1 MCMVKENMERQ
12 ERNSSIELLRLVT
25 IALIIFG
32 HFNVHGIWG
41 PSDENSLVPG
51 WQLFVSC
58 LTGWGGNMGNEIF
71 MIITGY
77 FMITSK
83 MHWRRIVFLCATMF
97 LYSWSIAGFFGGVMD
112 WNFTVKEIGKYVI
125 PIWSGVNWFVC
136 CYLVFMCFVPF
147 INPFLRGLTQKQ
159 HLNFLILSYIMFMLI
174 PRISGETYLR
184 GEFIQFLVMYTL
196 GGYIRLYGRNL
207 RIFRDIKFWR
217 RGFFICM
224 ILLGIASL
232 FPVIFGHWGPYN
244 KIIFLTE
251 PFMALS
257 CFMIAVC
264 HKPFSSKLINR
275 IAGSV
280 LGIYLIHDNPLV
292 RKFIWTMWYPNLD
305 YLDTWYF
312 PLFMIGKVAL
322 VFLVCI
328 GIDQLRICFIEPYMK
343 RYIDARWE
351 KWVQKLEIYKIRVC
365 RYMENF

>member
-1 MCMVKENMERQ
+1 MERQ
-12 ERNSSIELLRLVT
+12 ERNSSIELLRIAT
-25 IALIIFG
+25 IIWIMFH
-32 HFNVHGIWG
+32 HFNIHGIWLVT
-41 PSDENSLVPG
+41 DYSLASG

-58 LTGWGGNMGNEIF
+58 MTGWGGNVGNEIF

-112 WNFTVKEIGKYVI
+112 WNFTVKDIAKYTI
-125 PIWSGVNWFVC
+125 PVWSGINWFVC
-136 CYLVFMCFVPF
+136 CYLIFMCFVPF
-147 INPFLRGLTQKQ
+147 INPFLKTLSTKRYLALLF
-159 HLNFLILSYIMFMLI
+159 LNYFLFIFI
-174 PRISGETYLR
+174 PALDFHGSTYMQ
-184 GEFIQFLVMYTL
+184 GPFIQFFVMYML
-196 GGYIRLYGRNL
+196 GGYIRLYGKTWTAEEYC
-207 RIFRDIKFWR
+207 KFWIKL
-217 RGFFICM
+217 F
-224 ILLGIASL
+224 LLGILLIGIASA
-232 FPVIFGHWGPYN
+232 FPVIHGKFWGSYWR
-244 KIIFLTE
+244 IIHLIET
-251 PFMALS
+251 PMALS

-264 HKPFSSKLINR
+264 HKTFSSKLINR

-305 YLDTWYF
+305 YLDAWYF

-322 VFLVCI
+322 VFLICLS
-328 GIDQLRICFIEPYMK
+328 IDQLRIRFIEPYMK

-351 KWVQKLEIYKIRVC
+351 KWGQKLEFYKIRVC